1 MRNCLL
7 HMSAS
12 ARRHCPSLM
21 SEMTLI
27 QAVNTA
33 LGRALEDDPTVV
45 VFGQDV
51 GRHGGVFR
59 ATEGLQQRFGSK
71 RVIDTPL
78 AETMIGGLAI
88 GMAAQGLKPVCEIQ
102 FQGFLYPVLDNLA
115 NHAARMRTRTQ
126 GRITCPMVL
135 RVTHGGGVHAPEHHS
150 EAIEA
155 MLAHIPGLRVVIP
168 SSPAK
173 AYGLLLAAIRD
184 PDPVVFLE
192 PTRIYRSIRQEVSD
206 SSESWPL
213 DSCHIVRKGDDL
225 SLIAW
230 GAIMTEVLA
239 AADALGARGI
249 SAEVIDVVTVKPFDA
264 ATIVE
269 SVSKT
274 GRCVIVHEAA
284 RTVGF
289 GAEIAATLA
298 EQAVTALLAPI
309 ERVTGYDVVMP
320 LPRLEKQY
328 MPSVA
333 RVLSACERTL
343 AWS

>member
-1 MRNCLL
+1 
-7 HMSAS
+7 
-12 ARRHCPSLM
+12 M
-21 SEMTLI
+21 SEITII
-27 QAVNTA
+27 QAINMA
-33 LGRALEDDPTVV
+33 LRRALEDDPAVV
-45 VFGQDV
+45 VLGQDI

-71 RVIDTPL
+71 RVLDTPL

-150 EAIEA
+150 EAIES

-173 AYGLLLAAIRD
+173 AYGLLLSAIRD
-184 PDPVVFLE
+184 PDPVIFLE
-192 PTRIYRSIRQEVSD
+192 PTRIYRSLKETVED
-206 SSESWPL
+206 SGEGLPL
-213 DSCHIVRKGDDL
+213 DQGHIVRAGDDL
-225 SLIAW
+225 TLITW
-230 GAIMTEVLA
+230 GAMMTEVLA
-239 AADALGARGI
+239 ATDALEARGI
-249 SAEVIDVVTVKPFDA
+249 SGEVLDVATLKPFDSIA
-264 ATIVE
+264 IVE

-284 RTVGF
+284 RTAGF

-298 EQAVTALLAPI
+298 ERAITALLAPI
-309 ERVTGYDVVMP
+309 ERVTGCDVVMP
-320 LPRLEKQY
+320 LPRLERHY
-328 MPSVA
+328 MPSVERILA
-333 RVLSACERTL
+333 ACDRTL
-343 AWS
+343 AWN

>member
-1 MRNCLL
+1 MPL
-7 HMSAS
+7 S
-12 ARRHCPSLM
+12 ARKLWHQLM
-21 SEMTLI
+21 SELTI
-27 QAVNTA
+27 VQAVNLA
-33 LGRALEDDPTVV
+33 LRRALEEDPAVV

-59 ATEGLQQRFGSK
+59 ATDGLFQRFGGK
-71 RVIDTPL
+71 RVLDTPL

-102 FQGFLYPVLDNLA
+102 FLGFLYPVLDNLA
-115 NHAARMRTRTQ
+115 NHAARMRTRTR

-150 EAIEA
+150 EAIES
-155 MLAHIPGLRVVIP
+155 MLAHIPGIRVVIP

-173 AYGLLLAAIRD
+173 TYGLLLAAVRN

-192 PTRIYRSIRQEVSD
+192 PTRIYRSIKAQVED
-206 SSESWPL
+206 SGESWPL
-213 DSCHIVRKGDDL
+213 DRCHIVRSGDDL
-225 SLIAW
+225 TLIAW
-230 GAIMTEVLA
+230 GAMMTEALA
-239 AADALGARGI
+239 AADALAARGI
-249 SAEVIDVVTVKPFDA
+249 SAEVIDVVTLKPFDA
-264 ATIVE
+264 DRIVQ

-284 RTVGF
+284 RTAGF

-298 EQAVTALLAPI
+298 ERAITALLAPV

-320 LPRLEKQY
+320 LPKLEKQY

-333 RVLSACERTL
+333 RVLKACERTL

>member
-1 MRNCLL
+1 
-7 HMSAS
+7 
-12 ARRHCPSLM
+12 M
-21 SEMTLI
+21 SEITI
-27 QAVNTA
+27 IHAVNMA

-59 ATEGLQQRFGSK
+59 ATEGLYQRFGGK

-102 FQGFLYPVLDNLA
+102 FLGFLYPVLDNLA
-115 NHAARMRTRTQ
+115 NHAARMRTRTR
-126 GRITCPMVL
+126 GRITCPMVV
-135 RVTHGGGVHAPEHHS
+135 RVTHGGGVRTPEHHS
-150 EAIEA
+150 EAIES
-155 MLAHIPGLRVVIP
+155 MLAHIPGIRVVIP
-168 SSPAK
+168 SSPLK

-192 PTRIYRSIRQEVSD
+192 PTRIYRSVKQQVED
-206 SSESWPL
+206 SGKSWPL
-213 DSCHIVRKGDDL
+213 DHCHLVRTGHDL
-225 SLIAW
+225 TLVSW
-230 GAIMTEVLA
+230 GAMMTEVLA
-239 AADALGARGI
+239 AADALEARGI
-249 SAEVIDVVTVKPFDA
+249 SAEIIDVVTLKPFDA
-264 ATIVE
+264 ATIME

-284 RTVGF
+284 RTAGF

-298 EQAVTALLAPI
+298 ERAIISLLAPVQ
-309 ERVTGYDVVMP
+309 RVTGYDVVMP
-320 LPRLEKQY
+320 LPKLEKQY

-333 RVLSACERTL
+333 RVLMACERTL

>member
-1 MRNCLL
+1 
-7 HMSAS
+7 
-12 ARRHCPSLM
+12 M
-21 SEMTLI
+21 SEITII
-27 QAVNTA
+27 QAINMA
-33 LGRALEDDPTVV
+33 LRRALEDDPAVV
-45 VFGQDV
+45 VLGQDV

-71 RVIDTPL
+71 RVLDTPL
-78 AETMIGGLAI
+78 AETMIGGLAV

-115 NHAARMRTRTQ
+115 NHATRMRTRTQ

-150 EAIEA
+150 EAIES

-173 AYGLLLAAIRD
+173 AYGLLLSAIRD
-184 PDPVVFLE
+184 PDPVIFLE
-192 PTRIYRSIRQEVSD
+192 PTRIYRSLKETVED
-206 SSESWPL
+206 SGEGWPL
-213 DSCHIVRKGDDL
+213 DHCHIVRAGNDL
-225 SLIAW
+225 TFVTW
-230 GAIMTEVLA
+230 GAMMTEVLA
-239 AADALGARGI
+239 AADALEARGI
-249 SAEVIDVVTVKPFDA
+249 SSEVLDVATLKPFDSIA
-264 ATIVE
+264 IVE

-284 RTVGF
+284 RTAGF

-298 EQAVTALLAPI
+298 ERAITALLAPI

-320 LPRLEKQY
+320 LPRLERHY
-328 MPSVA
+328 MPSVERILA
-333 RVLSACERTL
+333 ACDRSL